1 MNRAEG
7 TGFGIALVGHA
18 ALLAALSLGLLNSVR
33 PKPPMHDPMDVMLVD
48 KAALVSAS
56 PKPAPEA
63 PQAAEAPEVGPV
75 EDAAPEPAPA
85 PTPAPPQPKAAPPAP
100 PKPAP
105 TPAKP
110 APATKPAPA
119 KPAPPKPAAALTAP
133 AKPAPAKPAP
143 AKAASTAEPKPEKG
157 KPKATALGADFLKG
171 IPAEKTAGKGAAP
184 RAAVVDAQAMAGLIG
199 LIRSQVKPCYTVPAG
214 GTDAQ
219 TIVTRLRLRL
229 KPDGSIAVAPEV
241 LQQLGVTPANQPYAR
256 QMSEA
261 ASRAIQRCAPYKLPA
276 ELYEG
281 GWNDFILRFDPRSMN

>member
-18 ALLAALSLGLLNSVR
+18 ALLAALSLGLLNTVR
-33 PKPPMHDPMDVMLVD
+33 PKPPMQDPMEVMLVD
-48 KAALVSAS
+48 KVALQSAS
-56 PKPAPEA
+56 PTPATEA
-63 PQAAEAPEVGPV
+63 PQVAEAPEVGPV

-85 PTPAPPQPKAAPPAP
+85 PTPAPPQPKPAPAPP

-110 APATKPAPA
+110 TPPAPAKPAPA
-119 KPAPPKPAAALTAP
+119 KPAPPKPAA
-133 AKPAPAKPAP
+133 KPAPP
-143 AKAASTAEPKPEKG
+143 AEPKPEKG
-157 KPKATALGADFLKG
+157 KPKATALAADFLKG

-199 LIRSQVKPCYTVPAG
+199 LIRSQVKPCYTVPSG
-214 GTDAQ
+214 GTDSLS
-219 TIVTRLRLRL
+219 IVTRLRLRL

-241 LQQLGVTPANQPYAR
+241 LQQLGVTPANQAYAR